1 MASGP
6 TDGAKERQR
15 YIEGKVYRRRVFRGI
30 KKNPNVGDTVAS
42 ATTTTK
48 EDNAP
53 TTTVTNDTDGNKNIN
68 NDEAKS
74 NVLAQPLVSRLAVS
88 EDGDLGHAEGS
99 SRLEEGNTGQP
110 QESSRLEDANS
121 PQQQLEDQ
129 NLVGQQ
135 ASSRTED
142 GNSPQQQLK
151 EQSLAQT
158 QASLRTGDE
167 NSPQQLFEDQNL
179 VGQQVGSRTEDR
191 NSPQQLKEQN
201 SAQPQANLRTG
212 DENSPQQN
220 LEDQNLVGQHLSS
233 RTEDGN
239 SPQQQLKEQNL
250 AQPQANLR
258 TGDGNSP
265 QQLFEDQSLAQP
277 QVSSRTGDVNSPQL
291 QFEDQNLAQAHVN
304 SIAGD
309 TNSPQ
314 PQSSTHKD
322 VNSPQHLENSR
333 PDDGNTSQL
342 EVSSRLED
350 GSLPHPEFISK
361 LEDRASLQ
369 QDNSILE
376 DENSSQP
383 QVNLRLEEG
392 SSLQQLDNSTLVD
405 QNLAQ
410 PPSPPV
416 SDHLHSHQQP
426 EPSNVNIRQEND
438 RSSSPIHRHRAIS
451 DDLHSH
457 QQAEPSNPDVQQE
470 DDGPSSPI
478 YEHGAVPSTGYRHSE
493 NVTVEPS
500 QEDRFKINLALK
512 SKQEKQEIRWKLES
526 ELGVVRN
533 LVKRI
538 EVKQGHVGAYGN
550 SNVGAYGNSN
560 VGAYG
565 NSNVGAYGNSNVG
578 AYGNSNVGAYG
589 NSNVVLGGGISNGG
603 GAKRA
608 HSEVAS
614 AGVSRQPT
622 RPSHQLSFPMFHN
635 SQGVGENVEKEKRM
649 PKANQF
655 YHNSEF
661 LLAKD
666 KFPPAESNKKSKL
679 NWKKQGGGEM
689 GPGLRM
695 GSKFFKSCSSLLEKL
710 MKHKHGWVFNSPV
723 DVEGLGLHDYFTI
736 ITHPMDLGTVKTRL
750 NKNWYKS
757 PKEFAEDVRLTF
769 DNAMTYNPE
778 GQDVHVMA
786 EHLSKVFE
794 DRWAIIESDYNREM
808 RFGMEYGAPS
818 PLPRRAPTFTPPPLD
833 MRRILDRSESLA
845 RTPRSM
851 NNTPSSR
858 TPALKKPK
866 AKDPNKRDMT
876 FDEKQKLSTN
886 LQALPPEK
894 LDAIVHI
901 IKRKNLALNQHDDEI
916 EVDIDSVDAETL
928 WELDRFVTNYK
939 KSLSK
944 NKRRAEVARA
954 RAEALQN
961 SIQKSQPPAM
971 IEISREP
978 QADERNVPPSLPMQG
993 GSQADNRS
1001 RSSSSSSSSSDSGSS
1016 SSGILINISTVILAF
1031 GNCYQM
1037 FPLPHLYV
1045 LLQIL
1050 IVTVPQPRDL
1060 MLGHKEPDVMLGR
1073 VTFLLCDCLLFISSV
1088 PASILLFHSEEEGCR

>member
-239 SPQQQLKEQNL
+239 SPQQQLKEQNS

-538 EVKQGHVGAYGN
+538 EVKQGH
-550 SNVGAYGNSN
+550 
-560 VGAYG
+560 
-565 NSNVGAYGNSNVG
+565 
-578 AYGNSNVGAYG
+578 VGAYG

-993 GSQADNRS
+993 GMIP
-1001 RSSSSSSSSSDSGSS
+1001 G
-1016 SSGILINISTVILAF
+1016 
-1031 GNCYQM
+1031 
-1037 FPLPHLYV
+1037 
-1045 LLQIL
+1045 LLQVIL

-1060 MLGHKEPDVMLGR
+1060 MLGHKEPDVMLDVR
-1073 VTFLLCDCLLFISSV
+1073 CLD
-1088 PASILLFHSEEEGCR
+1088 